1 MIWVFI
7 IIIIWVI
14 YVIFEIRIKKHSR
27 VLELPEFTLNIAGKI
42 YYEEGEEY
50 EHEVIVALYQNEL
63 KTVICIQSE
72 KHIKVERTVILA
84 IEDVDKVGVYLDA
97 LRIGYLN
104 KDSARE
110 FCNFIKT
117 KKLSLNDGF
126 EVDAII
132 MGNLEGDRWLVQ
144 LSMPSKLQKFRF
156 KLY

>member
-1 MIWVFI
+1 
-7 IIIIWVI
+7 
-14 YVIFEIRIKKHSR
+14 
-27 VLELPEFTLNIAGKI
+27 
-42 YYEEGEEY
+42 
-50 EHEVIVALYQNEL
+50 LYQNEL
-63 KTVICIQSE
+63 KTVIGIQSE
-72 KHIKVERTVILA
+72 KHIKVERIVILA

-97 LRIGYLN
+97 LRIGYLD

-126 EVDAII
+126 EVEAII

-144 LSMPSKLQKFRF
+144 LNMPSKLQKFRF

>member
-27 VLELPEFTLNIAGKI
+27 VLELPEFTINIAGKI
-42 YYEEGEEY
+42 YYEEDEEY
-50 EHEVIVALYQNEL
+50 EHEVIVVLYQNEL
-63 KTVICIQSE
+63 KTVIGIESE
-72 KHIKVERTVILA
+72 KYIKVERTVILA
-84 IEDVDKVGVYLDA
+84 IEDIDKVGVYLDA

-104 KDSARE
+104 KDSAKE

-117 KKLSLNDGF
+117 KKLLLNDGF
-126 EVDAII
+126 EVDAVI
-132 MGNLEGDRWLVQ
+132 MGNLEGDKWLVQ